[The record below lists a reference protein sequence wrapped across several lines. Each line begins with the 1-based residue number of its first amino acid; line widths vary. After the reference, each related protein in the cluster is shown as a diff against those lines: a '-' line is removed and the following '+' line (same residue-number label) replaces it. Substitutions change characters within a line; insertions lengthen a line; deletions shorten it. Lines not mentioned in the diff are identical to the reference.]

1 MRHQRCAAAAAIAVA
16 IPAGALVVGTAGG
29 EEAARPAAAAK
40 AGVTPTKRQLV
51 GTWRLWSAVTRAQ
64 DGTAINKPFGSRP
77 QGKLTYTSSGQ
88 MWALVLRRGAPR
100 STALWYTG
108 TFRVDRKAGTVI
120 HTVQYSSVEAWE
132 GTDQVRFAKLNGR
145 RLTLTVGAA
154 NTGVVLSWKRVD
166 SGT

>member
-16 IPAGALVVGTAGG
+16 VPAGALVVGAGG
-29 EEAARPAAAAK
+29 EAAARPAAAAK
-40 AGVTPTKRQLV
+40 AGVTPTSASV
-51 GTWRLWSAVTRAQ
+51 GTWRLWSAVTRAE
-64 DGTAINKPFGSRP
+64 DGTAIGKPFGSRP

-108 TFRVDRKAGTVI
+108 TFGVDRKGGTVARR
-120 HTVQYSSVEAWE
+120 VRYAAVEAWE
-132 GTDQVRFAKLNGR
+132 GTDQVRFAEFNGR